1 MKQMEKRTADPMSLS
16 SIVSSNDHESTPPKQ
31 AYDSRR
37 SSKASNSYPPF
48 KQERPQSPPLLP
60 AINNFTPQQSVDM
73 PVQNGVLSH
82 DVQPAAAQ
90 SRWRP
95 QEKEIDLELA
105 RIDAIDDALDDYESR
120 NEYIQRGLKRVL
132 AVQASESVKRK
143 VCSGRYVTT
152 RPGY

>member
-1 MKQMEKRTADPMSLS
+1 MSLS
-16 SIVSSNDHESTPPKQ
+16 NIVSSNDHESTPPKQ
-31 AYDSRR
+31 DYDSRR

-48 KQERPQSPPLLP
+48 KQERPQSPTLP
-60 AINNFTPQQSVDM
+60 QVINNFTPQQSVDI

-82 DVQPAAAQ
+82 DLQPAAPQ

-95 QEKEIDLELA
+95 QEKDIDLELA

-132 AVQASESVKRK
+132 VVQAGESTKRK
-143 VCSGRYVTT
+143 VCSE
-152 RPGY
+152 GYLTVRLSY